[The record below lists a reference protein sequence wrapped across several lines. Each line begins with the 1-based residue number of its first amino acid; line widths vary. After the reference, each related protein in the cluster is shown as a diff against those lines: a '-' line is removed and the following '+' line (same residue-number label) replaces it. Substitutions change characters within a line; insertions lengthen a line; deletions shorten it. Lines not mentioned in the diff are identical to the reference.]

1 MADEAQ
7 PALLDHLVKRYRNL
21 KLRLTRVLRNGDLAS
36 DALQDTWLRVQ
47 SQQDHGPIGS
57 PTAYLMRM
65 AVNIAIDIQRKQ
77 GPRLPTDDVDAL
89 LELSDPAPG
98 PAQTAEAR
106 SELEALLRI
115 MRGLPQ
121 RRREIL
127 ILVRWEG
134 MPQQEVAELLGVS
147 LRVVEHELKRA
158 HDYCEARMRNAEN

>member
-1 MADEAQ
+1 MADDAQ
-7 PALLDHLVKRYRNL
+7 PALLDHLVKRYHNL
-21 KLRLTRVLRNGDLAS
+21 KLRLTRLLRNGDLAS

-47 SQQDHGPIGS
+47 SQQEQGKINS

-65 AVNIAIDIQRKQ
+65 AFNIAIDIQRRQ
-77 GPRLPTDDVDAL
+77 GPRLSTEDVEDL

-98 PAQTAEAR
+98 PARTAEGR
-106 SELEALLRI
+106 SELEALVRI
-115 MRGLPQ
+115 MQGLSP

-134 MPQQEVAELLGVS
+134 MPQKEVADLLGVS

-158 HDYCEARMRNAEN
+158 HDYCEARMRSAEK